1 MFMLPIAPH
10 FKILIESIALTIM
23 LGYALFNVRTAH
35 LTALVCVGLSVPL
48 AIDVGYLHA
57 IRGLGVTVMLN
68 IPATLVIFGFVYVK
82 IFRKGWKF
90 FKTRLAVL
98 FMSLLGR

>member
-1 MFMLPIAPH
+1 
-10 FKILIESIALTIM
+10 
-23 LGYALFNVRTAH
+23 
-35 LTALVCVGLSVPL
+35 
-48 AIDVGYLHA
+48 
-57 IRGLGVTVMLN
+57 MLN